1 MRASRLYFPGRNS
14 PPVACGSVAAT
25 AKRRKTN
32 ILTLSL
38 YLGRNK
44 RRNTTNTKPTTLRGW
59 CSHKIKWYFSMLS
72 RHLLFPSLLSSLLP
86 APPPPKAQT
95 LKLLKYRHAA
105 WPNTPL
111 PPPPPPPSGKTEWE
125 KWACARAMR
134 MEEAGWASS
143 RWSPDVVALGTGH
156 SSAVK
161 GDSELHPSPFSFH
174 RSSSPFSDRSHLA
187 WQREWSTKSQP
198 SQVWPLCAT
207 QRSAR
212 VNKMHAHT
220 CTKYLLPTS
229 PQPPKAVTW
238 LLTHRSCS
246 PAVLHYDKYTGVM
259 GVLSTRSQPSDT
271 MRCPLTAF

>member
-1 MRASRLYFPGRNS
+1 MWWLWGQATLALLRATQSS
-14 PPVACGSVAAT
+14 
-25 AKRRKTN
+25 
-32 ILTLSL
+32 IL
-38 YLGRNK
+38 
-44 RRNTTNTKPTTLRGW
+44 P
-59 CSHKIKWYFSMLS
+59 
-72 RHLLFPSLLSSLLP
+72 
-86 APPPPKAQT
+86 
-95 LKLLKYRHAA
+95 
-105 WPNTPL
+105 
-111 PPPPPPPSGKTEWE
+111 
-125 KWACARAMR
+125 
-134 MEEAGWASS
+134 
-143 RWSPDVVALGTGH
+143 
-156 SSAVK
+156 
-161 GDSELHPSPFSFH
+161 PFSFH

-259 GVLSTRSQPSDT
+259 GSCQPGVSHQI
-271 MRCPLTAF
+271 L